1 MLPERPTV
9 SVDRLTDI
17 PQHRDGEG
25 EVGHNVQLEGT
36 MEGTLRSLPISTRLQ
51 KIADMAASDPE
62 MVFTTLAHLM
72 DVEFL
77 KESFHQVRVGG
88 AVGVDKVSWMQYASN
103 LDENLKLLYERLRN
117 GTYRAQAVRRSWID
131 KDDGKKRPLGILV
144 IDDKVVQRAAK
155 TLLEAI
161 YEQDF
166 YEFSHGFRPEHS
178 PHLALKQLRDYC
190 IRYNVSTILDADVTG
205 FFDNINR
212 RLLMEIIKKRVN
224 DGGLLRLIGKWL
236 NVGVLDGDDLF
247 YPETGTPQGGVIS
260 PILANIFL
268 HYVLDE
274 WYVKQ
279 IEPLLKGRS
288 FLLRFADDF
297 VFGFEYESDARRVM
311 KVLGKRFAKY
321 GLTIHPE
328 KTALIDFRNP
338 SQRKEQSEIKKDT
351 FDFLGFTHYWGKSR
365 RGYYVIKRKT
375 IGKRLRQRMKRIWN
389 WCKENLHVKIT
400 EQVKILRA
408 KLLGHYQYYG
418 IRGNYKMLEVY
429 YEYLLYAWRR
439 WLGRRTRN
447 GYINH
452 EKFDRILE
460 TFKLPKPR
468 IVQTNI

>member
-1 MLPERPTV
+1 M
-9 SVDRLTDI
+9 
-17 PQHRDGEG
+17 HRNGEG
-25 EVGHNVQLEGT
+25 EAGHNVQLEGT
-36 MEGTLRSLPISTRLQ
+36 MEDTLRSQTISTQLQ
-51 KIADMAASDPE
+51 KIAHKAASNPE
-62 MVFTTLAHLM
+62 LVFTTLVHLM

-77 KESFHQVRVGG
+77 KESFHQVRIGG

-103 LDENLKLLYERLRN
+103 LDENLKSLYERLRN

-155 TLLEAI
+155 TLLEAV

-166 YEFSHGFRPEHS
+166 YEFSHGFRPDHS
-178 PHLALKQLRDYC
+178 PHQALKELREKC
-190 IRYNVSTILDADVTG
+190 IRNNVSVILDADVTG
-205 FFDNINR
+205 YFDNINR
-212 RLLMEIIKKRVN
+212 RLLKEIIKKRVN

-236 NVGVLDGDDLF
+236 NAGVLDGEDLF

-268 HYVLDE
+268 HIVLDE
-274 WYVKQ
+274 WYVKE
-279 IEPLLKGRS
+279 IKPLLKGKT
-288 FLLRFADDF
+288 FLIRFADDF
-297 VFGFEYESDARRVM
+297 VFGFELESDARRVM
-311 KVLGKRFAKY
+311 NVLVKRFAKY

-338 SQRKEQSEIKKDT
+338 SKRNDESEIKKDT

-375 IGKRLRQRMKRIWN
+375 IGKRLRQRMKLIWH

-400 EQVKILRA
+400 EQVKTLRA
-408 KLLGHYQYYG
+408 KLYGHYQYYG

-447 GYINH
+447 GYINN

>member
-9 SVDRLTDI
+9 SDDRLADI

-36 MEGTLRSLPISTRLQ
+36 MEDTQRSQPISTQLQ

-62 MVFTTLAHLM
+62 LVFTSLVHLM

-77 KESFHQVRVGG
+77 TESFYQLRVGG
-88 AVGVDKVSWMQYASN
+88 AVGVDEVSWQDYASN
-103 LDENLKLLYERLRN
+103 LDENLISLHERLRN

-144 IDDKVVQRAAK
+144 IEDKVVQRAAK
-155 TLLEAI
+155 TLLETV

-166 YEFSHGFRPEHS
+166 YDFSHGFRPEHS
-178 PHLALKQLRDYC
+178 PHQALRELRDNC
-190 IRYNVSTILDADVTG
+190 IKYNVSTILDADVTG
-205 FFDNINR
+205 CFDNINR
-212 RLLMEIIKKRVN
+212 SLLIKFIKKRVN

-236 NVGVLDGDDLF
+236 NAGVLDGDDLF

-260 PILANIFL
+260 PVLANIFL

-274 WYVKQ
+274 WYVNEIK
-279 IEPLLKGRS
+279 PLLKGRS
-288 FLLRFADDF
+288 FLMRFADDF
-297 VFGFEYESDARRVM
+297 VLGFEYESDARRVM

-321 GLTIHPE
+321 DLSIHPE
-328 KTALIDFRNP
+328 KTVLVDFRNP
-338 SQRKEQSEIKKDT
+338 SRRKEASEIQKDT

-375 IGKRLRQRMKRIWN
+375 IGKRLRMRMTKIWN
-389 WCKENLHVKIT
+389 WCKENRHLKIM

-429 YEYLLYAWRR
+429 YEHLIFAWKR
-439 WLGRRTRN
+439 WLARRTRN
-447 GYINH
+447 GYISY

-468 IVQTNI
+468 IVQTSI